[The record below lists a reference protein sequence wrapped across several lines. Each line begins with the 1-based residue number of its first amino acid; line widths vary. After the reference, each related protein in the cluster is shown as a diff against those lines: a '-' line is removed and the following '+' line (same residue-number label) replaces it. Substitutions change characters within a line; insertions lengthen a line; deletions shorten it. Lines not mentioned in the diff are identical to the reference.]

1 MRHRTS
7 HCTGNTRISLVCA
20 AAAALLV
27 ALPAT
32 AQEESGAAPP
42 PHSLKAQ
49 PALDAPL
56 AARYRLIDIADTGKR
71 LVAVGQRGNIVVSD
85 DGKTWKQVPSP
96 VNIMLNRVRFLDAG
110 RGWVVGHDATIL
122 NTTDGGNSWKVQHYD
137 AEARQ
142 LYDILMLDAQN
153 GIAVGGYATYL
164 TTADG
169 GANWQPRQFPLVDLG
184 LHFNTIERLGDGTLF
199 IAGEKSL
206 MAWSGDKGETW
217 QMLNSPYNGTFFG
230 AVPLGTRGVLVY
242 GLRGRVYVSLDVTAA
257 ARQDP
262 GTFDPPSRVSVD
274 DPKKIAAMGW
284 QYLTGGL
291 YESMFSATRLPDGE
305 VILVG
310 INGLSQKTRLAAGTL
325 SQVRLPTETTVADL
339 LPWQGR
345 LIGVGKRGVV
355 DLGAIN

>member
-1 MRHRTS
+1 MRHRT
-7 HCTGNTRISLVCA
+7 HIAGISFACA
-20 AAAALLV
+20 SLAALLMS
-27 ALPAT
+27 LPAF
-32 AQEESGAAPP
+32 AQEEGEGAPPP
-42 PHSLKAQ
+42 PHSLKPQ

-56 AARYRLIDIADTGKR
+56 AARYRLIDIVDTGQR
-71 LVAVGQRGNIVVSD
+71 LVAVGQRGNIVISA
-85 DGKTWKQVPSP
+85 DGTTWKQVPSP
-96 VNIMLNRVRFLDAG
+96 VNIMLTRVRFLDG
-110 RGWVVGHDATIL
+110 NNGWAVGHDATIL

-137 AEARQ
+137 TAARQ

-153 GIAVGGYATYL
+153 GIAVGGYGSYL
-164 TTADG
+164 VTADG
-169 GANWQPRQFPLVDLG
+169 GTRWTSRQSPLADMG

-206 MAWSGDKGETW
+206 MAWSRDKGESW

-230 AVPLGTRGVLVY
+230 AVPLATRGVLVY

-262 GTFDPPSRVSVD
+262 ATFDPPSRVSVEY
-274 DPKKIAAMGW
+274 PKKIAAMGW

-291 YESMFSATRLPDGE
+291 HESMFSATRLPDGE

-310 INGLSQKTRLAAGTL
+310 INGLSQKTQLAAGTL
-325 SQVRLPTETTVADL
+325 SQVRLPTETTLADV
-339 LPWQGR
+339 LPYHGR